1 MKGDINNMVNEKDY
15 NWEQIAI
22 GSAKYDFL
30 MKRFLKTD
38 VSKDEE
44 FQKKFTGFYHIRRS
58 KELFLKRYYTY
69 MEFLK
74 GKTFSYEDIIRE
86 VNTFLGTIEPSFSS
100 KMLATLNPNMPV
112 WDQYVLLNAGIEKPQ
127 PYSVTIN
134 KCVRT
139 YEKVVEFYSKLLDSD
154 ESNEMIRLFDE
165 KMPSYNYFTP
175 IKKIDLM
182 LWQKR

>member
-1 MKGDINNMVNEKDY
+1 
-15 NWEQIAI
+15 
-22 GSAKYDFL
+22 
-30 MKRFLKTD
+30 
-38 VSKDEE
+38 
-44 FQKKFTGFYHIRRS
+44 
-58 KELFLKRYYTY
+58 
-69 MEFLK
+69 
-74 GKTFSYEDIIRE
+74 
-86 VNTFLGTIEPSFSS
+86 
-100 KMLATLNPNMPV
+100 MLATLNPNMPV
-112 WDQYVLLNAGIEKPQ
+112 WDQYVLLNAEIEKPQ

-154 ESNEMIRLFDE
+154 ESKEMIRLFDE